1 MKGRKSLAEA
11 FRMTLRKIVSAILV
25 IVIVCV
31 VVGALLVWKPQIDP
45 VETPK
50 VSAFN
55 SGLVAKGAELAAIGN
70 CAVCHTTP
78 GGTSY
83 AGSRALPTPFGII
96 YSSNITPDSETGI
109 GNWSE
114 EAFRRALRDGL
125 NRQGRHLYPA
135 FPYDHFTHLT
145 DDDIH
150 ALYAYIIT
158 REPAHSIPPANKLQS
173 PYNVRSLLAG
183 WKLLFLDRDTPN
195 DDATKSAQ
203 WNRGRYLVESAAH
216 CGACHTPRNFMGAEI
231 KSRAFDGGVS
241 EGWDAPSLN
250 SSSPAPKAWTADQLF
265 TYLRTGWQA
274 QHGGAAGPMASV
286 TENLVD
292 VPEND
297 IRAIAVYI
305 VSLSNGQQDKPLP
318 SQRAP
323 ANSTAAVIYAG
334 ACGVCH
340 DKPAGSASQGLPLL
354 LSSSLHEPRP
364 RNTINIILRGIARQP
379 GEPGPFMP
387 AFDGM
392 LSDSQIAELV
402 AYVRDRFTNESPW
415 SNIGDEIDQ
424 IRKGNPS

>member
-1 MKGRKSLAEA
+1 MNV
-11 FRMTLRKIVSAILV
+11 RKIAGAILV

-31 VVGALLVWKPQIDP
+31 VVGALLIWRPQFDP

-50 VSAFN
+50 ASAFN
-55 SGLVAKGAELAAIGN
+55 SELVAKGAELAAIGN
-70 CAVCHTTP
+70 CGTCHTTP
-78 GGTSY
+78 GGQPY
-83 AGSRALPTPFGII
+83 AGSRALPTPFGVI
-96 YSSNITPDSETGI
+96 YSSNVTPDSETGI

-114 EAFRRALRDGL
+114 EAFRRALRDGVD
-125 NRQGRHLYPA
+125 RTGRHLYPA

-150 ALYAYIIT
+150 ALYAFIMT
-158 REPAHSIPPANKLQS
+158 REPAHSTPPGNKLPF

-183 WKLLFLDRDTPN
+183 WKLLFLQSGPRT

-231 KSRAFDGGVS
+231 KSRAFGGGVS

-265 TYLRTGWQA
+265 TFLHRGWQA
-274 QHGGAAGPMASV
+274 QHGGSAGPMAPV
-286 TENLVD
+286 TENLFD
-292 VPEND
+292 VSEND
-297 IRAIAVYI
+297 LRAIAVYI
-305 VSLSNGQQDKPLP
+305 ASLSNGQRDKPLP
-318 SQRAP
+318 SRQVP
-323 ANSTAAVIYAG
+323 ATSTAAVIYAG

-340 DKPAGSASQGLPLL
+340 DKPADSASQSLPLS
-354 LSSSLHEPRP
+354 LSSSLHEARP
-364 RNTINIILRGIARQP
+364 RNTINIVLRGIVRRP

-387 AFDGM
+387 AFDRM

-402 AYVRDRFTNESPW
+402 AYARDRFTNEAPW
-415 SNIGDEIDQ
+415 GNIGAEIDE
-424 IRKGNPS
+424 IRKGNPL

>member
-1 MKGRKSLAEA
+1 
-11 FRMTLRKIVSAILV
+11 MTVRIIVSAILI

-31 VVGALLVWKPQIDP
+31 FVGALLIWKPQFDP

-50 VSAFN
+50 SSAFN
-55 SGLVAKGAELAAIGN
+55 SELVAKGAELAAIGN
-70 CAVCHTTP
+70 CATCHTTP
-78 GGTSY
+78 GGESY

-109 GNWSE
+109 GNWSV
-114 EAFRRALRDGL
+114 EAFRRALRDGVD
-125 NRQGRHLYPA
+125 RKGRHLYPA

-150 ALYAYIIT
+150 ALYAFIMT
-158 REPAHSIPPANKLQS
+158 REPARSTPPANKLPF

-183 WKLLFLDRDTPN
+183 WKLLFLQGGPRN
-195 DDATKSAQ
+195 DDMTKSAL

-231 KSRAFDGGVS
+231 KSRAFGGGVS

-250 SSSPAPKAWTADQLF
+250 SSSPAPEVWTADQLF

-286 TENLVD
+286 TENLFG

-297 IRAIAVYI
+297 LRAIASYI
-305 VSLSNGQQDKPLP
+305 ASLSNGRHDKPLP
-318 SQRAP
+318 SQQAD
-323 ANSTAAVIYAG
+323 ATSTPAVIYAG

-354 LSSSLHEPRP
+354 LSSSLREARP
-364 RNTINIILRGIARQP
+364 RNTINIVLRGIARRS

-387 AFDGM
+387 AFDAM

-402 AYVRDRFTNESPW
+402 AYARNRFTNEAPW
-415 SNIGDEIDQ
+415 SNIGDEIDE